1 MNSISCMVFPA
12 AYSIDLYA
20 INLKKKNVPERP
32 TQVSVM
38 NYHIRRLTPEGVA
51 FKA

>member
-1 MNSISCMVFPA
+1 MAISA

-20 INLKKKNVPERP
+20 INLKKMNVPERP
-32 TQVSVM
+32 TQVSAM

-51 FKA
+51 LKA